1 LLGRTATSAA
11 DAAALGAVAGFNEGN
26 GSNRFNKAGESALT
40 GALVVGALPLGFAA
54 AKGVVSPFL
63 SNIIAQINPE
73 GLARRQVARALSRV
87 GRHQMKLQEHFSKLK
102 SKVKAT
108 SQSPTPWVMPA
119 SACFRLWPVLR
130 EKGEHLL
137 STSLKT
143 DRRDKDDV
151 LATLLPKGSMPERP
165 QRRPKAG

>member
-1 LLGRTATSAA
+1 
-11 DAAALGAVAGFNEGN
+11 
-26 GSNRFNKAGESALT
+26 
-40 GALVVGALPLGFAA
+40 
-54 AKGVVSPFL
+54 
-63 SNIIAQINPE
+63 
-73 GLARRQVARALSRV
+73 
-87 GRHQMKLQEHFSKLK
+87 MKLQEHFSKLR

-108 SQSPTPWVMPA
+108 SQSPMLSVMPA

-130 EKGEHLL
+130 EKGEHLS

-151 LATLLPKGSMPERP
+151 LAMLLPKGSVPQKL